1 MLRKTLFAL
10 VLGLGLAIIIVAF
23 AVKDRRPVLVCL
35 GDSLTSCG
43 GPNGHYSDYLQRELP
58 DIRVINSGIGG
69 DTLEGAW
76 ARFER
81 DVLRYKPRAVLIA
94 LGANDF
100 WQNSREV
107 SEMRQD
113 LENMIIE
120 LQARNCRVVVADCF
134 GDRDLWNE
142 VSTEFSP
149 RRNKLAADIGAM
161 QTELCRKY
169 GCVYV
174 PNLQL
179 DIKPNR
185 LPPYW
190 DETDHPSPKGNEQ
203 VAMRLLPAIRK
214 AWEQ

>member
-120 LQARNCRVVVADCF
+120 LQAATAASWWRTVSATGICGMRSAPSFRPGAINSPPTSARCRPSFAANTGAFTYRICSWTLSRT
-134 GDRDLWNE
+134 GC
-142 VSTEFSP
+142 
-149 RRNKLAADIGAM
+149 RRIGTKPTIRALKATNK
-161 QTELCRKY
+161 
-169 GCVYV
+169 
-174 PNLQL
+174 
-179 DIKPNR
+179 
-185 LPPYW
+185 
-190 DETDHPSPKGNEQ
+190 
-203 VAMRLLPAIRK
+203 
-214 AWEQ
+214 